1 MALLGREFIAVP
13 DDRKG
18 QIVFKWPDITIRRFT
33 RAIVNADEMALF
45 VNTGQVVQTMGPGRH
60 QIDANELPGLGVVID
75 SITGG
80 NAYRA
85 ELYFV
90 GTREYTGFKFGGR
103 VDDVQDP
110 RTGLVVTL
118 RVFGD
123 YALRVA
129 DPVRLVTNMTAT
141 VDVTDNERIAGWVS
155 DQLLKV
161 LRTHVTTQII
171 RNGWPILGLMAYSA
185 EIEQATIDAANGQL
199 VAYGVQLTRMG
210 NFDVNLSPED
220 EQQLKQLA
228 KDTSYSQLAGGFQNY
243 AAGEMALGAGQGM
256 AKGGGAADGAF
267 LGAGFG
273 LASAFGAQQA
283 QASRR
288 SRPRPPSR
296 RRPSTVSPTVR
307 ARPTRPRSHRPSR
320 RPRPA
325 RCARPA
331 RRRTRRGRSS
341 AWAAVRRSRPRS
353 STARSAA
360 PNSRP
365 ARTSAPAAAPA
376 SAPDPTA
383 ASPPQPAQ
391 SQAGSV
397 ASRTLPSGVKM
408 RNRSNDRA
416 NQRSCVTASTVPW

>member
-18 QIVFKWPDITIRRFT
+18 QIVFKWPDITIRRYT
-33 RAIVNADEMALF
+33 RAIVNADEMAMF
-45 VNTGQVVQTMGPGRH
+45 VNTGQVVQTLGPGRH
-60 QIDANELPGLGVVID
+60 QIDANELPGLGMIID
-75 SITGG
+75 HVSGG

-129 DPVRLVTNMTAT
+129 DPVRLVTNLTAT

-161 LRTHVTTQII
+161 LRTHVTTQIT

-185 EIEQATIDAANGQL
+185 EIEQNTIDAGNGQL
-199 VAYGVQLTRMG
+199 AAYGVQLTRMG
-210 NFDVNLSPED
+210 NFDINLSPED

-243 AAGEMALGAGQGM
+243 AAGEMALGAGQGL
-256 AKGGGAADGAF
+256 AKGGAGTEGAF

-283 QASRR
+283 QAMQAQQAEAAQRAAAQYGVPYGQSGAPQGGAPQGGPPQGGPPPAPPAQPAPARRPRR
-288 SRPRPPSR
+288 SRPRPGWR
-296 RRPSTVSPTVR
+296 
-307 ARPTRPRSHRPSR
+307 
-320 RPRPA
+320 
-325 RCARPA
+325 ARPA
-331 RRRTRRGRSS
+331 RPRTRLARSS
-341 AWAAVRRSRPRS
+341 A
-353 STARSAA
+353 
-360 PNSRP
+360 
-365 ARTSAPAAAPA
+365 
-376 SAPDPTA
+376 
-383 ASPPQPAQ
+383 
-391 SQAGSV
+391 
-397 ASRTLPSGVKM
+397 
-408 RNRSNDRA
+408 
-416 NQRSCVTASTVPW
+416 

>member
-18 QIVFKWPDITIRRFT
+18 QIVFKWPDVTIRRFT
-33 RAIVNADEMALF
+33 RAIVNADEMAMF
-45 VNTGQVVQTMGPGRH
+45 VNTGQVVQTLGPGRH
-60 QIDANELPGLGVVID
+60 QIDANELPGLGAIID
-75 SITGG
+75 HVSGG

-90 GTREYTGFKFGGR
+90 GTREFTGFKFGGR

-129 DPVRLVTNMTAT
+129 DPVRLVTNLTST

-185 EIEQATIDAANGQL
+185 EIEQATIEASNGQL
-199 VAYGVQLTRMG
+199 SAYGVEMTRMG
-210 NFDVNLSPED
+210 NFDVNLAPED
-220 EQQLKQLA
+220 EKQLKQLA
-228 KDTSYSQLAGGFQNY
+228 KDTSYSQLAGGFQQY

-256 AKGGGAADGAF
+256 AQGGAGTEGAF

-273 LASAFGAQQA
+273 LASAFGMQQA
-283 QASRR
+283 QAVQQQQAAQQAAAQQGM
-288 SRPRPPSR
+288 PPYG
-296 RRPSTVSPTVR
+296 PGGQGAPQGPPPPQYPQGAPQGQGYPQQQQPAYGQGQPPQGAPPQQAPPPT
-307 ARPTRPRSHRPSR
+307 
-320 RPRPA
+320 PA
-325 RCARPA
+325 Q
-331 RRRTRRGRSS
+331 
-341 AWAAVRRSRPRS
+341 
-353 STARSAA
+353 AA
-360 PNSRP
+360 P
-365 ARTSAPAAAPA
+365 
-376 SAPDPTA
+376 TA
-383 ASPPQPAQ
+383 QA
-391 SQAGSV
+391 AGSV
-397 ASRTLPSGVKM
+397 CASCEAPNPTGARFCMNCGQTMAPAVQHCTECGTELAAGAHFCAACGTRVGG
-408 RNRSNDRA
+408 
-416 NQRSCVTASTVPW
+416 

>member
-1 MALLGREFIAVP
+1 M
-13 DDRKG
+13 
-18 QIVFKWPDITIRRFT
+18 
-33 RAIVNADEMALF
+33 
-45 VNTGQVVQTMGPGRH
+45 
-60 QIDANELPGLGVVID
+60 
-75 SITGG
+75 
-80 NAYRA
+80 
-85 ELYFV
+85 
-90 GTREYTGFKFGGR
+90 
-103 VDDVQDP
+103 QDP

-129 DPVRLVTNMTAT
+129 DPVRLVTNLTST

-220 EQQLKQLA
+220 EKQLKQLA

-256 AKGGGAADGAF
+256 AKGGAGVDGAF

-283 QASRR
+283 QAKQARR
-288 SRPRPPSR
+288 RRPPSR
-296 RRPSTVSPTVR
+296 RRPSTACPTARAARPGRPAR
-307 ARPTRPRSHRPSR
+307 ARPGRP
-320 RPRPA
+320 
-325 RCARPA
+325 
-331 RRRTRRGRSS
+331 
-341 AWAAVRRSRPRS
+341 
-353 STARSAA
+353 
-360 PNSRP
+360 
-365 ARTSAPAAAPA
+365 AAPA
-376 SAPDPTA
+376 SRRA
-383 ASPPQPAQ
+383 QPAAQ
-391 SQAGSV
+391 QASSGAVCASCQAPNPAGAKFCMGCGQGLAPAVQHCTECGTELPAGARFCAGCGTRRRRLTSAACGRRRRSV
-397 ASRTLPSGVKM
+397 PGGFGGLADVAVR
-408 RNRSNDRA
+408 R
-416 NQRSCVTASTVPW
+416 

>member
-18 QIVFKWPDITIRRFT
+18 QIVFKWPDVSIRRYT
-33 RAIVNADEMALF
+33 RAIVNADEMAMF
-45 VNTGQVVQTMGPGRH
+45 VNTGQVVQTLGPGRH
-60 QIDANELPGLGVVID
+60 QIDANELPGLGAIID
-75 SITGG
+75 HVSGG

-129 DPVRLVTNMTAT
+129 DPVKLITNLTST

-185 EIEQATIDAANGQL
+185 EIEQTTIDAANGQL
-199 VAYGVQLTRMG
+199 NAYGVEMSRMG
-210 NFDVNLSPED
+210 NFDVNLAPED

-228 KDTSYSQLAGGFQNY
+228 KDTSYSQLAGGFQQY

-256 AKGGGAADGAF
+256 AKGGAGTEGAF

-273 LASAFGAQQA
+273 LASAFGMQQA
-283 QASRR
+283 QAAQQQAAQQAAAQQGM
-288 SRPRPPSR
+288 PPYGPGGQGAPYGQGQPPQGPPYGQGAPQQPGYGQGGPQQQPGYGQGAPQQAAPQAPPQAAPTEVAAGPACASCEAPNPAGAR
-296 RRPSTVSPTVR
+296 FCMSCGQAMAPAVPHCTECGTELSPT
-307 ARPTRPRSHRPSR
+307 ARFCAACGTRV
-320 RPRPA
+320 
-325 RCARPA
+325 
-331 RRRTRRGRSS
+331 G
-341 AWAAVRRSRPRS
+341 
-353 STARSAA
+353 
-360 PNSRP
+360 
-365 ARTSAPAAAPA
+365 
-376 SAPDPTA
+376 
-383 ASPPQPAQ
+383 
-391 SQAGSV
+391 G
-397 ASRTLPSGVKM
+397 
-408 RNRSNDRA
+408 
-416 NQRSCVTASTVPW
+416 